1 MSYRINNNTIDIYKY
16 DESILSKIPSNVK
29 KMFIYDCA
37 FDSNLDTLPLNIE
50 SLWLELDLTKLY
62 EHDIHFLPPNLKEF
76 GIMCEFN
83 RPIDN
88 LPVNL
93 EKLFIHSNIFNQ
105 NLDNLPKKI
114 KDLGIL
120 SCNLNCDIDLDNFPN
135 LEKLFINC
143 NLVKNIKNYKGKV
156 KIMTDADDMVDDEY
170 QYLLNSR

>member
-1 MSYRINNNTIDIYKY
+1 MKYRINNNTIEIYQY
-16 DESILSKIPSNVK
+16 DESILNKIPNNVTK
-29 KMFIYDCA
+29 IFIYDCV
-37 FDSNLDTLPLNIE
+37 FNSNLDSLPLQIE

-62 EHDIHFLPPNLKEF
+62 EHDLHFLPPNLKEL

-88 LPVNL
+88 LPNNL
-93 EKLFIHSNIFNQ
+93 EKLFIHSNVFNQ
-105 NLDNLPKKI
+105 NLDNLPKNI

-120 SCNLNCDIDLDNFPN
+120 SCKLDYDIDLDNFPN

-143 NLVKNIKNYKGKV
+143 NLVENIKNYNGKV
-156 KIMTDADDMVDDEY
+156 KIMTDANDMVDDKY